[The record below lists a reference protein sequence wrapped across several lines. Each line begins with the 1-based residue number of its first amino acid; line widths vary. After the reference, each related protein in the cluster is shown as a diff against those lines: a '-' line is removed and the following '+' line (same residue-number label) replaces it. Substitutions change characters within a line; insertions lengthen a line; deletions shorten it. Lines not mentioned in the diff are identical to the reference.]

1 MASRFHRVNLHQGSM
16 IDMLED
22 VNVQFFWGTE
32 EESGNCSFSAN
43 CTLGVTYDNS
53 MLSRQREIVEKS
65 FQWILRC

>member
-1 MASRFHRVNLHQGSM
+1 M

-22 VNVQFFWGTE
+22 VNVQFFWGME
-32 EESGNCSFSAN
+32 EESRNCSFSAN
-43 CTLGVTYDNS
+43 CTLGVTYDNF